1 MTHLVLAF
9 KIAHK
14 KKKIN
19 QCVVWLQFEQVIN
32 QKGNKKVNTEDQ
44 ERNLSQ
50 IKP

>member
-9 KIAHK
+9 KIAH

-32 QKGNKKVNTEDQ
+32 HKGNKKVNTEDQ
-44 ERNLSQ
+44 ERNQSR